1 MDLGAP
7 VGIPSPF
14 STFQIFVSR
23 VMMPEF
29 IVPIVLLNECALLA
43 SGLFLEG
50 IIFVLPLCFGTLSM
64 PASHSALRFTY
75 CIDPSMTAAE
85 SLTGAAL

>member
-1 MDLGAP
+1 MDLVAP

-29 IVPIVLLNECALLA
+29 IVPIVLLNECALLV

-50 IIFVLPLCFGTLSM
+50 IIFVLPRRHHLCS
-64 PASHSALRFTY
+64 
-75 CIDPSMTAAE
+75 
-85 SLTGAAL
+85 SLVFRHFVYARIT